1 MTVRDIRSVEVFGLP
16 MWEIELPEMQTHNDE
31 IIALFSSM
39 IDSGEIKSN
48 AHGFGYQTPST
59 LMDQS
64 VFPQAYFRNIL
75 GESFVETCRQI
86 LMHSPVEVGFPVE
99 WNNTLTLGWA
109 LIQTSDNLGEQP
121 WHAHIPATLS
131 GCYDVSTCGCEDQGN
146 FEFMNPTAENYFQP
160 AQGQLTP
167 KAGNVIIFPS
177 FLRHRSGP
185 SPDGTQTR
193 ISPCLDSYWTRTVA
207 KAAET

>member
-64 VFPQAYFRNIL
+64 VFPQVYFRDIL
-75 GESFVETCRQI
+75 GEYFVETCRQI

-131 GCYDVSTCGCEDQGN
+131 GCYYVSTCGREDQGN
-146 FEFMNPTAENYFQP
+146 FEFMSPTAENYSS
-160 AQGQLTP
+160 QL
-167 KAGNVIIFPS
+167 KAN
-177 FLRHRSGP
+177 
-185 SPDGTQTR
+185 
-193 ISPCLDSYWTRTVA
+193 
-207 KAAET
+207 